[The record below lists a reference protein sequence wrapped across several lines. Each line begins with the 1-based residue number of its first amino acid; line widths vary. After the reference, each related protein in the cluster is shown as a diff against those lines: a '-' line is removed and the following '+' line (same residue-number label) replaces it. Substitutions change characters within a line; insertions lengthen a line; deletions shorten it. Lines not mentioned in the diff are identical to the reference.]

1 MKTKTP
7 LLRLLCLM
15 FMSTALGS
23 FWGQN
28 ALAEERL
35 FSEVKEDRSSQALVL
50 EAVRQA
56 HDAVALALDPSALET
71 LRMQDANGFSLNLP
85 KPQSARSEGPETWSF
100 ELERF
105 FAHPATIRLGW
116 TKDDV
121 TEEMDY
127 VPQLQSFRLKLRG
140 QSVGSLILM
149 KDHVVASFH
158 DGGVQYD
165 LMHRKDNLY
174 LVADMNGLRNHS
186 PFSCGTADAQEGLER
201 RVQQSLE
208 NQSRQVDGGCV
219 EIALDIDFDTWA
231 TFNNAANA
239 TEWALALMSGVEAI
253 YTQELNGLAF
263 LQASYVHIWQSVDP
277 MDAYVNN
284 AGSMLD
290 NFRQTWEGNPTLDAV
305 QRDITH
311 LITKRLDT
319 GTGGIAYLGVNCG
332 SYAYGFSANLNNTS
346 NYNINSYSWNLD
358 VVSHELGHNFGANH
372 THWCGWPG
380 GAIDNCAG
388 SEGSCGNGPAVSSG
402 TIMSY
407 CHTTSTG
414 KTLVFHPLV
423 ENNALIPGISNSGC
437 YTGCEGYTPPEC
449 AITAIT
455 EGNQLPCD
463 PISQTYTQQVIIAHE
478 YGPASGWLVVNGEQ
492 KAIGSSPQAITLL
505 NQPADGQTVNVSAY
519 FTAEETCALS
529 VPDVY
534 RRRDPCCGDFRLVYV
549 DPSSNVIRLRND
561 ADCPGTLDD
570 WGLLSSTSPY
580 TEVADLV
587 SQGQSMTIEPG
598 GTVQLSWA
606 EGLQGDWLM
615 LFLPTNSAYDYV
627 QWGPE
632 SSSTYFQVYEELANV
647 WPDGLNAYVEA
658 LPPYLYVGD
667 GSYGVD
673 QWSGADI
680 PCAINQVE
688 VISATSCNPGSNTY
702 ELTFSVESQGGPNTG
717 GLLVNGELFDV
728 SGNTTSGTLTLPADG
743 TWVNLAVSFEDE
755 STCNAALGNA
765 YFGPST
771 CSSCASD
778 INGNGTTD
786 VADVLLVLSDF
797 GCESNCNTATD
808 LDFDGVITV
817 SDVLAVLSAFGE
829 SC

>member
-7 LLRLLCLM
+7 LLRLFCLM
-15 FMSTALGS
+15 LMSTALGS
-23 FWGQN
+23 FWCQN
-28 ALAEERL
+28 TLDEARL
-35 FSEVKEDRSSQALVL
+35 FAEVKEDRSSQALVL

-56 HDAVALALDPSALET
+56 EDAVALSMAPSALET
-71 LRMQDANGFSLNLP
+71 LRMKNANAFFLNLP
-85 KPQSARSEGPETWSF
+85 KPKSARTAGGEAWSF

-116 TKDDV
+116 TMDDV

-127 VPQLQSFRLKLRG
+127 VPQLQSFRMKLRG
-140 QSVGSLILM
+140 QAVGSLILM

-165 LMHRKDNLY
+165 LMHRKDDLY
-174 LVADMNGLRNHS
+174 VVADMNGLRNHS

-201 RVQQSLE
+201 RVQRSLE

-253 YTQELNGLAF
+253 YTQELDGLAF

-284 AGSMLD
+284 AGAMLD
-290 NFRQTWEGNPTLDAV
+290 NFRQTWESNSTLDAV

-311 LITKRLDT
+311 LISKRFDT

-380 GAIDNCAG
+380 GAIDNCA
-388 SEGSCGNGPAVSSG
+388 SAEGGCSNGPAINSG

-423 ENNALIPGISNSGC
+423 ESNALIPGISNAGC

-455 EGNQLPCD
+455 EGTQLPCD
-463 PISQTYTQQVIIAHE
+463 PISQTYTQQVFVEHE
-478 YGPASGWLVVNGEQ
+478 YAPASGWLVVNGEPR
-492 KAIGSSPQAITLL
+492 AITSSPQPVILL
-505 NQPADGQTVNVSAY
+505 NEPTDGQTVDISAY
-519 FTAEETCALS
+519 FTNEETCALS
-529 VPDVY
+529 VPDVF
-534 RRRDPCCGDFRLVYV
+534 RRRDPCCGDFRLIYV
-549 DPSSNVIRLRND
+549 DPDSNILRLRNE
-561 ADCPGTLDD
+561 ADCPGSLED
-570 WGLLSSTSPY
+570 WGMLSPTSPY
-580 TEVADLV
+580 TELTALV
-587 SQGQSMTIEPG
+587 SQGQSLTIEPG
-598 GTVQLSWA
+598 GTVQLSW
-606 EGLQGDWLM
+606 EQGLQGDWLM
-615 LFLPTNSAYDYV
+615 LFLPTNSAYDYL

-632 SSSTYFQVYEELANV
+632 GSDTYFQVYEELTNV
-647 WPDGLNAYVEA
+647 WPNGSSGYIDA
-658 LPPYLYVGD
+658 LPPYVYVGD
-667 GSYGVD
+667 GGYGAD
-673 QWSGADI
+673 QWSGTDI
-680 PCAINQVE
+680 PCAITQVE
-688 VISATSCNPGSNTY
+688 VTSATGCNPETNTY
-702 ELTFSVESQGGPNTG
+702 DLTFLVQSEGTPETG
-717 GLLVNGELFDV
+717 GLLVNGEIFPV
-728 SGNTTSGTLTLPADG
+728 QGNATSGTLTLPANG
-743 TWVNLAVSFEDE
+743 AWTGLNVSFESE
-755 STCNAALGNA
+755 ATCNAVLGNA